1 MINQR
6 FIHTNDYLFENRL
19 QVVQTQFQAL
29 PNREQLLEALQT
41 WWKTAMAA
49 SPQHTEYHEI
59 TTWLNQQLPAES
71 KPSAYV
77 KEISLPGDFL
87 YAIDNFGTNT
97 NHLNEMVMDVAWYAL
112 GTAIGQSLARQ
123 PVEINSLMVAWSL
136 TEIPEMGRYA
146 LRLELLSTLPEQ
158 RNTWLTEISQACQK
172 ELSYENLLSRFHKM
186 DQELV
191 KTQFTD
197 WEKTTELS
205 KIWEYSWDSLP
216 FYSPL
221 VEILDLVRLLEET
234 RYLTLLDSFTYPLL
248 VYRVLMT
255 HRRDCDTILSLLKG
269 AAIVLDNDSHW
280 NKRVVALLLTEIVVS
295 HARGLIE
302 AVEYQLRRT
311 SEGES
316 NSNTFQQLRETE
328 IPNWFNEAFGVLL
341 ARTDGLVIGVAWL
354 IELVERYQRELWRKR
369 GEVEW
374 SLTATAIESLSK
386 GLADKDYSLTET
398 SPETAKKGLSVW
410 LAAIF
415 IAQKNPNLQTE
426 AQENLWQWFEKLLID
441 KDQNRDQNIENHFYS
456 DSETLTNRWIPCQ
469 PANLLAHLN
478 RPVEKWQQAWERL
491 QEQRRRAMH
500 YHSTKDRS
508 VLAPSQFLIQTG
520 ICVLDWL
527 LERQEYPVAG
537 DLWEVLY
544 RALRE
549 TWLTQTMD
557 IYNVWPRL
565 ISFLFAREP
574 LIFKGQM
581 RDQNIYITELL
592 PRHLEP
598 LWGDTELVERVQENL
613 KSNGLSP
620 EDLGHIIPNYLP
632 ELLQPVC

>member
-59 TTWLNQQLPAES
+59 TTWLNQQLPAEL

-77 KEISLPGDFL
+77 KEISLPGNFL
-87 YAIDNFGTNT
+87 YVIDNFGTNT
-97 NHLNEMVMDVAWYAL
+97 NHLNEVIMDVAWYAL
-112 GTAIGQSLARQ
+112 GTAIGQSLACQ
-123 PVEINSLMVAWSL
+123 SVKINHLMVAWSL
-136 TEIPEMGRYA
+136 TERPEMGRYA
-146 LRLELLSTLPEQ
+146 LRQSWLEVLPMLPVQ
-158 RNTWLTEISQACQK
+158 RETWLTEISQFCQK
-172 ELSYENLLSRFHKM
+172 LSKENLLACFQKLDRES
-186 DQELV
+186 V
-191 KTQFTD
+191 KTQLAD

-205 KIWEYSWDSLP
+205 KTWEHSWDSLS

-221 VEILDLVRLLEET
+221 VEILDLVRLLDET
-234 RYLTLLDSFTYPLL
+234 RYLNLLDSFTSPIL

-255 HRRDCDTILSLLKG
+255 HRRDRDTILSLLKG
-269 AAIVLDNDSHW
+269 AAIVLDNDDHW

-295 HARGLIE
+295 YARNLIE
-302 AVEYQLRRT
+302 AVEYQLHRT
-311 SEGES
+311 SEGET

-328 IPNWFNEAFGVLL
+328 IPNWFNDAFGVLL

-354 IELVERYQRELWRKR
+354 IELIERYQGELWRKR
-369 GEVEW
+369 GKVEW

-386 GLADKDYSLTET
+386 GLADKGYSLTET

-410 LAAIF
+410 LAAIS
-415 IAQKNPNLQTE
+415 IAQKNQNLQTE
-426 AQENLWQWFEKLLID
+426 AQENLWQWFEKLLIGKNQDRD
-441 KDQNRDQNIENHFYS
+441 KNIENHFYS

-469 PANLLAHLN
+469 PANLLVHLN
-478 RPVEKWQQAWERL
+478 HPVEKWQQAWGRL

-527 LERQEYPVAG
+527 LDDQQYPVAR

-574 LIFKGQM
+574 WIFKGQNTYLT
-581 RDQNIYITELL
+581 DLL
-592 PRHLEP
+592 PRHLES
-598 LWGDTELVERVQENL
+598 LREDVELVNMVHENL
-613 KSNGLSP
+613 ANNGLSR
-620 EDLGHIIPNYLP
+620 EEVSRISG
-632 ELLQPVC
+632 